1 MKKYLFTSES
11 VTEGHPDKICD
22 KISDYILDE
31 ALRQDKTSKMAVEAT
46 IKDDLILIYGEAST
60 KAKLDYE
67 KLAKEV
73 LKDIG
78 YNEEYHV
85 IVKVGMQSKEINK
98 AVEKDT
104 IMAGDQGIM
113 FGYATNETKELMPM
127 PIMLA
132 NKLAYNLTK
141 VRKED
146 KDSPLLPDGKTE
158 VTVEYQDDIPK
169 RIDTIIIAS
178 QHKKEVSSK
187 ELRKYIIEK
196 VINKVVP
203 SNLIDDKTNIL
214 INTSGSFTVGGSFGD
229 SGTTGR
235 KIVCDTYGGM
245 GKVGG
250 GCFSSKDPSKVD
262 RSAAY
267 YARYVAKNIVAHNY
281 AVARNAAHEAVLH
294 AVSQAKQLADGDVWI
309 EGAAQCRLPI
319 ESSSCLISFTAAGLA
334 GFLPEYWNPLTDR
347 FGQPRW
353 KVLVRNKTSYV
364 FGEIGD
370 AEIEAMQQVTKNSYS
385 TSVCRASQASGILC
399 VPSLFDT
406 VNDSLASLELP

>member
-1 MKKYLFTSES
+1 MKKILFTSES

-31 ALRQDKTSKMAVEAT
+31 ALRQDSTSKMAVEAT
-46 IKDDLILIYGEAST
+46 IKDDLILIYGEANT

-67 KLAKEV
+67 SLAKEV

-85 IVKVGMQSKEINK
+85 IIKVSNQSNEIAR
-98 AVEKDT
+98 AVEKNT

-113 FGYATNETKELMPM
+113 FGYATNETKELMPL

-132 NKLAYNLTK
+132 NKLTYQLSK

-146 KDSPLLPDGKTE
+146 KDTPLLPDGKSQ
-158 VTVEYQDDIPK
+158 VTVEYNDGKPK
-169 RIDTIIIAS
+169 RVDTIIIAA
-178 QHKKEVSSK
+178 QHKKEVSIK
-187 ELRKYIIEK
+187 YLREYIIK
-196 VINKVVP
+196 NVINKIIP
-203 SNLIDDKTNIL
+203 TELIDDKTNIL
-214 INTSGSFTVGGSFGD
+214 INTSGSFIVGGSFGD

-250 GCFSSKDPSKVD
+250 GCFSSKDPTKVD

-281 AVARNAAHEAVLH
+281 AD
-294 AVSQAKQLADGDVWI
+294 K
-309 EGAAQCRLPI
+309 C
-319 ESSSCLISFTAAGLA
+319 
-334 GFLPEYWNPLTDR
+334 
-347 FGQPRW
+347 
-353 KVLVRNKTSYV
+353 
-364 FGEIGD
+364 
-370 AEIEAMQQVTKNSYS
+370 EIELSYAIGMES
-385 TSVCRASQASGILC
+385 PISVYINTFNTNK
-399 VPSLFDT
+399 VPEEEIYNY
-406 VNDSLASLELP
+406 VNHNFNFKVDNIIKELDLNKPIYYPLSAYGHFGRTDLDCSWEKIKK

>member
-1 MKKYLFTSES
+1 MKKILFTSES

-31 ALRQDKTSKMAVEAT
+31 ALRQDGTSKMAVEAT
-46 IKDDLILIYGEAST
+46 IKDDLILIYGEANT

-67 KLAKEV
+67 SLAKEV

-85 IVKVGMQSKEINK
+85 IIKVSNQSNEIAR
-98 AVEKDT
+98 AVEKNT

-113 FGYATNETKELMPM
+113 FGYATNETKELMPL

-132 NKLAYNLTK
+132 NKLTYQLSK

-146 KDSPLLPDGKTE
+146 KDTPLLPDGKSQ
-158 VTVEYQDDIPK
+158 VTVEYNDGKPK
-169 RIDTIIIAS
+169 RVDTIIIAA
-178 QHKKEVSSK
+178 QHKKEVSIK
-187 ELRKYIIEK
+187 YLREYIIK
-196 VINKVVP
+196 NVINKIIP
-203 SNLIDDKTNIL
+203 TELIDDKTNIL
-214 INTSGSFTVGGSFGD
+214 INTSGSFIVGGSFGD

-250 GCFSSKDPSKVD
+250 GCFSSKDPTKVD

-281 AVARNAAHEAVLH
+281 AD
-294 AVSQAKQLADGDVWI
+294 K
-309 EGAAQCRLPI
+309 C
-319 ESSSCLISFTAAGLA
+319 
-334 GFLPEYWNPLTDR
+334 
-347 FGQPRW
+347 
-353 KVLVRNKTSYV
+353 
-364 FGEIGD
+364 
-370 AEIEAMQQVTKNSYS
+370 EIELSYAIGMES
-385 TSVCRASQASGILC
+385 PISVYINTFNTNK
-399 VPSLFDT
+399 VPEEEIYNY
-406 VNDSLASLELP
+406 VNHNFNFKVDNIIKELDLNKPIYYPLSAYGHFGRTDLDCSWEKIKK